1 MDWVEGSGQYNGAWW
16 WRHVVDHNRLLC
28 VWVPHDTPH
37 VAWALAASV
46 RSAVCHCFKWC
57 VAVAVAVTISPCDGQ
72 HTRARCHGGGANG
85 RQCICQRLQH
95 NAVWYSVSMKKGGL
109 VYPLRLLTC
118 WQWRPLA
125 HGCAC
130 HPLPCCSCMCR
141 CSSMW
146 WMRHAPGE
154 AHAWVCRWRVP
165 RCMRCQGWRL
175 GQRH

>member
-1 MDWVEGSGQYNGAWW
+1 ME
-16 WRHVVDHNRLLC
+16 
-28 VWVPHDTPH
+28 P
-37 VAWALAASV
+37 
-46 RSAVCHCFKWC
+46 
-57 VAVAVAVTISPCDGQ
+57 
-72 HTRARCHGGGANG
+72 GGGAMLLITTGSCVCGCRMTHRMAPG
-85 RQCICQRLQH
+85 RWLLEPALLCATSSSGVSLSLSLSQSRLVMGSIH
-95 NAVWYSVSMKKGGL
+95 ARDAMGAAPMSVSASASACSTMLLEQCEHEERGH
-109 VYPLRLLTC
+109 VYLLLHLTC

-141 CSSMW
+141 CGSMW

-165 RCMRCQGWRL
+165 LCMRCQGWRL